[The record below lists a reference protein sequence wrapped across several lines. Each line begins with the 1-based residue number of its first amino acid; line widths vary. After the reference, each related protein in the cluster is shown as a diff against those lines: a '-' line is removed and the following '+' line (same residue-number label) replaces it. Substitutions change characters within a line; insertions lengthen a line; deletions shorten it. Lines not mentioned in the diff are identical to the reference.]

1 MIYVN
6 YKSGTGQ
13 INGISAG
20 NVSANYPTLF
30 TPAGYTFS
38 IWGLIYL
45 LSLIFVV
52 RLIWISINQ
61 TNDHKIVIIS
71 GLYLLSCLLNISWIY
86 AWHNIRIILS
96 EFLMIALLVNLIL
109 LYQVVSKRTHSSL
122 WSYLSTYTPISI
134 YLGWIT
140 IAMVANTSVMF
151 TYLGWDGSPLKESY
165 WAITMIIVA
174 AFINLV
180 LLIKKRDIF
189 FALVYL
195 WAVYG
200 IIVAR
205 SNDYTDSS
213 IWITVGAVAGM
224 CLVFLGIVYARF
236 VRIDKMDSSIR
247 KN

>member
-6 YKSGTGQ
+6 YKSGSGQ

-20 NVSANYPTLF
+20 EVSANYPTLF
-30 TPAGYTFS
+30 TPAGFTFS

-52 RLIWISINQ
+52 RLIWISFKQANH
-61 TNDHKIVIIS
+61 NEIVIIS
-71 GLYLLSCLLNISWIY
+71 GLYIFSCLLNIGWIY

-96 EFLMIALLVNLIL
+96 EFLMIALLVNLIW
-109 LYQVVSKRTHSSL
+109 LYQVVSKRTYSSL
-122 WSYLSTYTPISI
+122 WSYFSTYTPISI

-151 TYLGWDGSPLKESY
+151 TSIGWDGSPFKESF
-165 WAITMIIVA
+165 WAVLMIIIA
-174 AFINLV
+174 AIINLIILV
-180 LLIKKRDIF
+180 KKRDIF
-189 FALVYL
+189 FALVYV

-205 SNDYTDSS
+205 ANEYADSS
-213 IWITVGAVAGM
+213 FWITIAAVVGMVM
-224 CLVFLGIVYARF
+224 VFLGILYARF
-236 VRIDKMDSSIR
+236 VRIDKMAGSFR
-247 KN
+247 KP

>member
-6 YKSGTGQ
+6 YSSGTGQ

-20 NVSANYPTLF
+20 EVSANYPTLF

-52 RLIWISINQ
+52 RLIWISFKQ
-61 TNDHKIVIIS
+61 ANDNKIVVIS
-71 GLYLLSCLLNISWIY
+71 GLYIFSCLLNISWIY
-86 AWHNIRIILS
+86 AWHNFRIIVS

-109 LYQVVSKRTHSSL
+109 LYQVVSKRRYTSI
-122 WSYLSTYTPISI
+122 WNYLSTYTPISV

-151 TYLGWDGSPLKESY
+151 SFLGWDGSPLKESY
-165 WAITMIIVA
+165 WAIAMIIVA

-180 LLIKKRDIF
+180 ILIKKRDIF

-195 WAVYG
+195 WAAYG

-205 SNDYTDSS
+205 SIDYADASVL
-213 IWITVGAVAGM
+213 ITRATLAAMVM
-224 CLVFLGIVYARF
+224 VFLGILYARF
-236 VRIDKMDSSIR
+236 VRIEKSVDS
-247 KN
+247 